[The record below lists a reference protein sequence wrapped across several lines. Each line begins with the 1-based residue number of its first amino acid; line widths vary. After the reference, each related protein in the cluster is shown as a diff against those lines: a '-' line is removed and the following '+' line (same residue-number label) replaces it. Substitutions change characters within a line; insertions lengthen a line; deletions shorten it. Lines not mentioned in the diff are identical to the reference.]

1 MGLPAVVSLFALLA
15 LTPWLAQAQ
24 ERSPAAE
31 PPDSAAGAGRSSR
44 SPESAG
50 TIDLDLVRADIRNVL
65 RLFAEVSGM
74 NFVYGEE
81 IGGEVTIRLKGVPW
95 ERALQAILKI
105 KGLEMVRQGN
115 IVRVASAKKLAAE
128 REAALKA
135 RQGCLRS
142 SKPRTRL
149 IRVSHARAEA
159 LAPLVRASLSGRG
172 RVSVDARTNTLVVTD
187 VECP

>member
-1 MGLPAVVSLFALLA
+1 MGLPAVVSFLVLLA
-15 LTPWLAQAQ
+15 VAPSPALAQ
-24 ERSPAAE
+24 ERSPAARSS
-31 PPDSAAGAGRSSR
+31 DNAVGARRSSR
-44 SPESAG
+44 SRESAR

-65 RLFAEVSGM
+65 RLFADISGM

-81 IGGEVTIRLKGVPW
+81 IGGEVTIRLKAVHW
-95 ERALQAILKI
+95 KRALRAILKI

-115 IVRVASAKKLAAE
+115 IVRIASAKKLAAE

-135 RQGCLRS
+135 RQSCLRN

-159 LAPLVRASLSGRG
+159 LAPLVRASLSERG
-172 RVSVDARTNTLVVTD
+172 RVQVDARTNTLIVTD